1 MFNML
6 SFFLASDTPSWVNV
20 LIPVIVGLLCLGGGF
35 AIGLFVYRSYRTKK
49 VGSTQQQ
56 ADAIIDL
63 AKEEAR
69 SLKKEAIQ
77 EAREESQK
85 IKNEQERQ
93 FKERNSELAKQ
104 ENRMNQKEE
113 ALDKK
118 EELLL
123 HKLDRLDVQ
132 QKELIN
138 QQNELNKRK
147 QEMDKSEQKIQ
158 QELEHVAGLSKEEAK
173 QILVDEMVSDA
184 RKDAAGLVRKIEM
197 EAKANGEQKAREI
210 IATAIQRCAGD
221 QVSENT
227 ITTVPLANDEI
238 KGRLIG
244 REGRNIRALE
254 NATGVELIIDD
265 TPEVVIL
272 SGFDPVRRQIARIAI
287 EKLLADGRIHPARI
301 EEMVEKVKRDMDVTI
316 KDEGEAASFDTGVF
330 GLHPE
335 LIKLLGR
342 LKFRTSYGQN
352 VLRHSIEVSYIAG
365 IMASELGLDVALAK
379 RGALLHDI
387 GKAVDQEVEGTH
399 MQIGADLAKKYKES
413 KEVVNCI
420 ASHHGDVEPMTV
432 EAVIVAA
439 ADAVS
444 GARPG
449 ARRESLENYVK
460 RLEKLEEI
468 ANSFKGVQK
477 SYAVQA
483 GREIRIIVKPEEVN
497 DETTVLLANDIARR
511 IENELEY
518 PGQIKVN
525 VIRETR
531 SVDYAK

>member
-1 MFNML
+1 MNLLLFFQTSTL
-6 SFFLASDTPSWVNV
+6 SW
-20 LIPVIVGLLCLGGGF
+20 LIPLVAVVCLALGGGVG
-35 AIGLFVYRSYRTKK
+35 ALVYRYVRNKK
-49 VGSTQQQ
+49 IGTTQAQ
-56 ADAIIDL
+56 ADSIIEF
-63 AKEEAR
+63 AKEEAK
-69 SLKKEAIQ
+69 SLKKEAIA
-77 EAREESQK
+77 EAREENQK
-85 IKNEQERQ
+85 LKNEQERQ
-93 FKERNSELAKQ
+93 FKERNAELQKQ
-104 ENRMNQKEE
+104 ENRMNQKEA

-118 EELLL
+118 EELFLK
-123 HKLDRLDVQ
+123 KLDQIDVQ
-132 QKELIN
+132 QKQISDR
-138 QQNELNKRK
+138 QNELNKRQQNLEKAEEEK
-147 QEMDKSEQKIQ
+147 QR
-158 QELEHVAGLSKEEAK
+158 ELERVASLTKDEAK
-173 QILVDEMVSDA
+173 QQLLDMMLSDA
-184 RKDAAGLVRKIEM
+184 RKEAAALVRKIEN
-197 EAKANGEQKAREI
+197 EAKENGEQKARGI
-210 IATAIQRCAGD
+210 IATAIQRCASD
-221 QVSENT
+221 QVSEAT
-227 ITTVPLANDEI
+227 ITTVAIPNDEM

-287 EKLLADGRIHPARI
+287 EKLVADGRIHPARI
-301 EEMVEKVKRDMDVTI
+301 EEMVEKVKRDMDITI
-316 KDEGEAASFDTGVF
+316 KDAGEAASFDTGVF

-335 LIKLLGR
+335 IIKLLGR
-342 LKFRTSYGQN
+342 LKYRTSYGQN
-352 VLRHSIEVSYIAG
+352 VLNHSIEVSYIAG

-387 GKAVDQEVEGTH
+387 GKALDQEIEGTH
-399 MQIGADLAKKYKES
+399 MQIGADFAKKYKES

-439 ADAVS
+439 ADAIS

-460 RLEKLEEI
+460 RLEKLEGI
-468 ANSFKGVQK
+468 ANSFEGVQK

-483 GREIRIIVKPEEVN
+483 GREIRIIVKPEVVN
-497 DETTVLLANDIARR
+497 DETTVLLAHDIARK
-511 IENELEY
+511 IESELEY

-531 SVDYAK
+531 STDIAK